1 MPAGVIGK
9 IESLRVHSPRLAA
22 CAVIPA
28 DAGIQKPDWM
38 PDQVR
43 HDAEYPAACG
53 EVVYS
58 VGNFKKSYCFLEILF
73 SASSSRMQHGLIFG
87 GILRREFSP

>member
-1 MPAGVIGK
+1 M
-9 IESLRVHSPRLAA
+9 LWVHSPRLAA

-38 PDQVR
+38 PPAYHMPGQAYQVR

-53 EVVYS
+53 GVVYW
-58 VGNFKKSYCFLEILF
+58 NFLELAAWDSVLNLKLLPVEEPVEF
-73 SASSSRMQHGLIFG
+73 
-87 GILRREFSP
+87 REQNIGEKDD

>member
-1 MPAGVIGK
+1 MLALDYSSVSAAK
-9 IESLRVHSPRLAA
+9 KRYRVTADEDRKYLRLAA

-43 HDAEYPAACG
+43 HDAEYPLLAAG
-53 EVVYS
+53 
-58 VGNFKKSYCFLEILF
+58 
-73 SASSSRMQHGLIFG
+73 
-87 GILRREFSP
+87 